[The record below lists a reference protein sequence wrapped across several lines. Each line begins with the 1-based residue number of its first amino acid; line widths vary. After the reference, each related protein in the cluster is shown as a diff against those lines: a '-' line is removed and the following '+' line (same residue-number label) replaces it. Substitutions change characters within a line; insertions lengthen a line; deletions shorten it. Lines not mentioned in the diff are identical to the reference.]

1 MSFHL
6 QLAAAQQENL
16 YYAYT
21 MPPEMTM
28 APVTVDA
35 VPVECVPATGGEIF
49 PPLPSVIGASKV
61 DPHSVAKRLQD
72 RYDLMFSY
80 IKDNFVFS

>member
-1 MSFHL
+1 MFYL

-16 YYAYT
+16 YFAYT
-21 MPPEMTM
+21 IPPEMTM

-35 VPVECVPATGGEIF
+35 VPVECVSATISGDIF

-72 RYDLMFSY
+72 RYDLIFSY
-80 IKDNFVFS
+80 IGD